1 MNNCAASAS
10 DITVKAKVSKVPAQL
25 VVDTGSAITIVHR
38 RIYDQISARPQLQR
52 CDVTAKTATQ
62 QPLRLLGRC
71 AVHFVIDNVS
81 YPLSVFVSDEIG
93 PIDCLLG
100 MDFFAQY
107 PFVLNLSTK
116 QLTPANQVNRQP
128 VATVLPERPT
138 TRVCRVIQETYAI
151 PPNCEVV
158 IPGHVDDADFE
169 GEAVFIAD
177 VAVSGL
183 TFLDGLVDVKP
194 GGSVPVVVRNVT
206 SSSVS
211 VSKGKGLGSMEADF
225 SIEGEGNDAD
235 NGVSNGPSS
244 GAGDADNGVSNGPS
258 SGVGSL
264 EDLVDLS
271 DVSLTSQQREKF
283 FALLRRYPSLFSDQ
297 LGHCS
302 LVEHVIDTGT
312 AKPVRS
318 APRRIPPHLETE
330 VKQRV
335 QDMVDQGVLEPSD
348 GTWSSPVVLVKK
360 RDGSVRIC
368 GDFRKLNR
376 VCQVPAFPI
385 PRVDV
390 LLDSLG
396 GNSLFSVLD
405 LKSGY
410 NQMSIRKEDRSKTSI
425 TLPFGLWQYT
435 TCPYGLSGAPSS
447 FARLLSLVLGD
458 LAPTDAV
465 SYFDDILVFSGDFD
479 THLLR
484 LEKVFRRLSAANLTL
499 NLSKCKFFQS
509 EITYLGHVVSSDGV
523 SPDPE
528 KVDKVKDWPVPMNEK
543 ALSQF
548 LGLATYFKRYI
559 KDFAAI
565 AAPLHHLTRKDV
577 DFHWDAEA
585 QMAFDSLKAALCT
598 APVLKYPDFSPGAS
612 EFVLDVDCS
621 GSKMGAVLLQRDGQ
635 GERAV
640 AFDSKSLSKSQRQ
653 YSVTKKELLAAVT
666 FVQQFRHYLLG
677 RKFTLRTDHAA
688 LQWLVNFRNPD
699 GLLARWLEILGEFQF
714 EIVHRPGRLH
724 EAPDALSRRPDPT
737 QEVSTQTDTMDF
749 QSPPVAARH
758 VQSMW
763 PSDFMCSAQNSDPA
777 MAEVKRQLAGSTQRP
792 SQSSVS
798 KGALPYW
805 RQWSR
810 LRLIDNV
817 LYRVFRAGP
826 RGHDQLQL
834 VVPPQLV
841 PVVLGSLHDGP
852 SGGHFNASKLAKVA
866 RLRFWWPLLERTVT
880 EFCEQCR
887 RCASRNSPTPRP
899 CASMGQ
905 LSASEPM
912 ELVSMDLVTNLP
924 ETARGYKHLL
934 VITDHFTRWVEA
946 YPLADEKA
954 TTIANV
960 LVNEFISRFGVMKR
974 VHSDQGRNFVGAVM
988 KAVSELLGI
997 QQSQTS
1003 SYHPMGN
1010 GMTERA
1016 NRTILNMLAKFVEQH
1031 TEWDKHLPMLML
1043 AYRSQVHDSTG
1054 YSPFAL
1060 MFGREPRLPAEASLG
1075 DRPVVD
1081 RAPTFPQYID
1091 DLRETLRL
1099 TFKDVVK
1106 RDQLSHDR
1114 NKALYE
1120 RRMNEWSYRPGDK
1133 VFLFRNVPKRGEY
1146 HKFVRPWRAAEI
1158 IEQCGPVNYRVRE
1171 EGKRRSLVVH
1181 HNRLNPDNTVERPPA
1196 VSEGH
1201 RTATRAH
1208 GLSLWRDVPGTPI
1221 ARPHSVPG
1229 MGGAPIVS
1237 PPQGVTAGRYV
1248 PQPVVLPHVPM
1259 PRLPE
1264 MRPDCVPPPDPVPLH
1279 DAVPHRPEVP
1289 NVPPPSPPP
1298 PFDAEP
1304 PRDVDQRPRTVTR
1317 FGREVRPPK
1326 RFDPAHWSFD

>member
-1 MNNCAASAS
+1 M
-10 DITVKAKVSKVPAQL
+10 VSNVAVQL
-25 VVDTGSAITIVHR
+25 VVDTGSAITIVNR
-38 RIYDQISARPQLQR
+38 QIYDKIDARPQLQH

-71 AVHFVIDNVS
+71 SVQFVIDDVS

-100 MDFFAQY
+100 MDFFAHY
-107 PFVLNLSTK
+107 PFIIDLSSK
-116 QLTPANQVNRQP
+116 QLIAKPSADELTRQP
-128 VATVLPERPT
+128 VAAVRRQQPAARVSQVSVL
-138 TRVCRVIQETYAI
+138 ETCAI

-169 GEAVFIAD
+169 GQAVFSAD
-177 VAVSGL
+177 VAVCGL
-183 TFLDGLVDVKP
+183 TFLDGLVDVKR

-211 VSKGKGLGSMEADF
+211 VTKGKNLGSMEADF
-225 SIEGEGNDAD
+225 SIETADGNAE
-235 NGVSNGPSS
+235 NGGSNSTAPGT
-244 GAGDADNGVSNGPS
+244 
-258 SGVGSL
+258 GSL
-264 EDLVDLS
+264 ADLVDLS
-271 DVSLTSQQREKF
+271 GVPLSDHQRDKF
-283 FALLRRYPSLFSDQ
+283 FALLRRYPTLFSDQ

-302 LVEHVIDTGT
+302 LVEHAIDTGS

-318 APRRIPPHLETE
+318 GPRRIPPHLESE

-335 QDMVDQGVLEPSD
+335 QDMVEQGILEPSD

-360 RDGSVRIC
+360 KDGSVRIC

-376 VCQVPAFPI
+376 VCEVPAFPI
-385 PRVDV
+385 PRIDT

-410 NQMSIRKEDRSKTSI
+410 NQMSIRAEDRCKTSI
-425 TLPFGLWQYT
+425 ALPFGLWQYR

-458 LAPTDAV
+458 LAPADAV
-465 SYFDDILVFSGDFD
+465 SYFDDILVFSDNFD
-479 THLLR
+479 MHLGR

-509 EITYLGHVVSSDGV
+509 EITYLGHVVSSDGI

-528 KVDKVKDWPVPMNEK
+528 KVSKVKDWPVPMNEK

-559 KDFAAI
+559 SDFAAI
-565 AAPLHHLTRKDV
+565 AAPLHHLTRKGV
-577 DFHWDAEA
+577 EFHWGTEA
-585 QMAFDSLKAALCT
+585 QVAFDALKTALCT

-724 EAPDALSRRPDPT
+724 QAPDALSRRPDPT
-737 QEVSTQTDTMDF
+737 KEASTQTDTVSSP
-749 QSPPVAARH
+749 SPPVRFPAARH

-763 PSDFMCSAQNSDPA
+763 PSDFVRSAQDSDPA
-777 MAEVKRQLAGSTQRP
+777 MAEVKVRLAGSTKRP
-792 SQSSVS
+792 SQSSMS
-798 KGALPYW
+798 EHALPYW
-805 RQWSR
+805 RQWAR
-810 LRLIDNV
+810 LRLIDGV
-817 LYRVFRAGP
+817 LYRMFRAGP
-826 RGHDQLQL
+826 KEHDQLQL

-841 PVVLGSLHDGP
+841 PTVLGSLHDGP
-852 SGGHFNASKLAKVA
+852 SGGHFNAAKLAKVA
-866 RLRFWWPLLERTVT
+866 RLRFWWPFLDRMVV
-880 EFCEQCR
+880 EFCDQCR

-924 ETARGYKHLL
+924 ETARGYKHML

-946 YPLADEKA
+946 YPLPDEKA
-954 TTIANV
+954 STIANV
-960 LVNEFISRFGVMKR
+960 LVDEFISRFGVMKR

-1010 GMTERA
+1010 AMTERA

-1031 TEWDKHLPMLML
+1031 SEWDKHLPMLML

-1060 MFGREPRLPAEASLG
+1060 MFGREPRLPAEVSLG
-1075 DRPVVD
+1075 DRPAVD

-1099 TFKDVVK
+1099 AFKDVLK

-1114 NKALYE
+1114 NKVLYE
-1120 RRMNEWSYRPGDK
+1120 RRLNEWAYRPGDK

-1146 HKFVRPWRAAEI
+1146 HKFVRPWRSAEVV
-1158 IEQCGPVNYRVRE
+1158 EQCGPLNYRVRE
-1171 EGKRRSLVVH
+1171 EGKRRSFVVH
-1181 HNRLNPDNTVERPPA
+1181 HNRLKPDKTVGRAP
-1196 VSEGH
+1196 VVLSELSGV
-1201 RTATRAH
+1201 ATRAP
-1208 GLSLWRDVPGTPI
+1208 GVLLWRDVPGAPI
-1221 ARPHSVPG
+1221 PRSPG
-1229 MGGAPIVS
+1229 LPVMVEAPIVY
-1237 PPQGVTAGRYV
+1237 PPRGVAGRPCV
-1248 PQPVVLPHVPM
+1248 PQRVCMPCVQRPPEVPAPDHVPREPGV
-1259 PRLPE
+1259 PRPA
-1264 MRPDCVPPPDPVPLH
+1264 
-1279 DAVPHRPEVP
+1279 DAVPGPPEVP
-1289 NVPPPSPPP
+1289 RVAQPQPL
-1298 PFDAEP
+1298 DAGPQRE
-1304 PRDVDQRPRTVTR
+1304 VDQPPRTVTR
-1317 FGREVRPPK
+1317 SGREVRPPK
-1326 RFDPAHWSFD
+1326 RYDPAYWSLD